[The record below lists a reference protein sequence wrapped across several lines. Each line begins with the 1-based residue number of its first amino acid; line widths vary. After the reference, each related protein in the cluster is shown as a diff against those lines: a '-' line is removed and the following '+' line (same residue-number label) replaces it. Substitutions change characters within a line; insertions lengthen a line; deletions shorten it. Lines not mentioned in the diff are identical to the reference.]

1 MPEQTAYEVP
11 ADRERQWAWRYGL
24 VVSRHPFLFVLIPAL
39 ICIVASAGLYNLKST
54 PDSRIFFS
62 DDNPQLQVL
71 QDMENTFN
79 KSDNALIAFQPV
91 EGTVF
96 TPEIFRLILQLTEAS
111 WQVPYSNRVTSLA
124 NFQHVSAEEDFI
136 VVRDLIDGDEAFS
149 IDYVAAVEKYVTNK
163 PSILDSIV
171 SVDGTVS
178 AVNITVQK
186 PAEDPQAVF
195 EIIEYVREIVA
206 DFEVRYPGVRFY
218 LTGATAF
225 DAAFTEIPAAD
236 NRLLGPVM
244 IVIILLI
251 LGLSLRSFWFVIAA
265 VLLIGLAVGAML
277 GITGWLGARMN
288 AGTTG
293 APVIVLSL
301 SVAYCVHVLVTIRQ
315 QLLAGVIKTE
325 AIAESL
331 RVNVIPVAIT
341 GMTTAVGF
349 LSLNFSDAPP
359 FRQLGNM
366 VAFGVVVT
374 FVLSITFLPACLCL
388 FSSKVRKS
396 HSLMSGLMHRL
407 AEFVVE
413 FRQVLLLS
421 MSAIIVVMSLGSLRI
436 VLDDNFVQYFDSR
449 YRLRTDTDF
458 IEQNLTGMNAL
469 EYPLNSGSSGGVM
482 DPVYLQAVQRFEHWL
497 GMQEKVTSTVSVVE
511 VIKDLNRSLHDDDPA
526 YHKLPETRELTAQL
540 MLMYELSLPSGGDLT
555 NQVDIDKATSRVIAL
570 MRNASSAEL
579 RMLNSRA
586 ENWLQENTEFQSP
599 QGTGLSLIFAYISER
614 NINSMLFGS
623 LFALFV
629 ISLILI
635 FALKSLK
642 MGLLSLAPNL
652 IPAAMALGAWGY
664 VVGTAGLSVAIVVAI
679 TLGIVVDDTVHFLS
693 KYLRARRELR
703 YDPEQAV
710 KFAFR
715 TVGVALWITSLTLM
729 AGFLVLALSG
739 FRVTAEMGLLSAVTI
754 GLALMADFLFLP
766 PLLLKI
772 DKGDV

>member
-1 MPEQTAYEVP
+1 
-11 ADRERQWAWRYGL
+11 
-24 VVSRHPFLFVLIPAL
+24 
-39 ICIVASAGLYNLKST
+39 
-54 PDSRIFFS
+54 
-62 DDNPQLQVL
+62 
-71 QDMENTFN
+71 
-79 KSDNALIAFQPV
+79 
-91 EGTVF
+91 
-96 TPEIFRLILQLTEAS
+96 
-111 WQVPYSNRVTSLA
+111 VT
-124 NFQHVSAEEDFI
+124 
-136 VVRDLIDGDEAFS
+136 
-149 IDYVAAVEKYVTNK
+149 AVEQYVVNK

-186 PAEDPQAVF
+186 PLGDPQAVF
-195 EIIEYVREIVA
+195 EIIEHVRIMLAE
-206 DFEVRYPGVRFY
+206 FEQRYPAVRFY

-225 DAAFTEIPAAD
+225 DAAFTEIPAED
-236 NRLLGPVM
+236 NSLLGPVM
-244 IVIILLI
+244 MMIILLI
-251 LGLSLRSFWFVIAA
+251 LGLSLRSFWFVLSA

-315 QLLAGVIKTE
+315 QLLAGVVKVE

-331 RVNVIPVAIT
+331 RVNVGPVAIT

-374 FVLSITFLPACLCL
+374 FVLSISFLPACLCL
-388 FSSKVRKS
+388 VNLKIKKS
-396 HSLMSGLMHRL
+396 HSMMSGVMQRL
-407 AEFVVE
+407 AEFVVR
-413 FRQVLLLS
+413 FRKLLLVG
-421 MSAIIVVMSLGSLRI
+421 MGAIIVVMSLGSLRI
-436 VLDDNFVQYFDSR
+436 VLDDNFVQYFDTR

-469 EYPLNSGSSGGVM
+469 EYPLYSGSSGGVM
-482 DPVYLQAVQRFEHWL
+482 DPSYLHAVQQFEHWL
-497 GMQEKVTSTVSVVE
+497 RMQDKVTSTVSVVE
-511 VIKDLNRSLHDDDPA
+511 VIKDLNRSLNNDDPA
-526 YHKLPETRELTAQL
+526 FHSLPESRELAAQL

-555 NQVDIDKATSRVIAL
+555 HQVDIDKSTSRVVAL

-579 RMLNSRA
+579 RQLNIKA
-586 ENWLQENTEFQSP
+586 ENWLQENTEFRTA

-635 FALKSLK
+635 FALKSLR

-652 IPAAMALGAWGY
+652 VPAAMALGAWGY

-693 KYLRARRELR
+693 KYLRARRELH
-703 YDPEQAV
+703 YDPVVAV

-715 TVGVALWITSLTLM
+715 TVGVALWITSVTLM

-754 GLALMADFLFLP
+754 GLALLADFLFLP
-766 PLLLKI
+766 PLLMKI
-772 DKGDV
+772 DKDFA

>member
-1 MPEQTAYEVP
+1 MAQQPAYEVP
-11 ADRERQWAWRYGL
+11 ADRGRQWTWRYGIA
-24 VVSRHPFLFVLIPAL
+24 VTRHPFLFVLIPFL
-39 ICIVASAGLYNLKST
+39 ICFITSVGLLELKST
-54 PDSRIFFS
+54 PDTRIFFS
-62 DDNPQLQVL
+62 ENNPQLQAL
-71 QDMENTFN
+71 EDMESTFS
-79 KSDNALIAFQPV
+79 KSDNALIAFQPIK
-91 EGTVF
+91 GSIF
-96 TPEIFRLILQLTEAS
+96 TPEIFQLVLELTEAS
-111 WQVPYSNRVTSLA
+111 WQVPYSNRVTSLS
-124 NFQHVSAEEDFI
+124 NFQYVSAAGDVI
-136 VVRDLIDGDEAFS
+136 VVRDLIDTDEAFS
-149 IDYVAAVEKYVTNK
+149 TEFVDSIEQFVMNK
-163 PSILDSIV
+163 PSLVDSFV

-186 PAEDPQAVF
+186 PVDDPQAVF
-195 EIIEYVREIVA
+195 EIIAYVRGMVR
-206 DFEVRYPGVRFY
+206 DFEARYPNVRFF

-225 DAAFTEIPAAD
+225 DAAFTEIPAED
-236 NRLLGPVM
+236 NRLLGPLM
-244 IVIILLI
+244 IMIILVI
-251 LGLSLRSFWFVIAA
+251 LAVSLRSLWFVVTA

-315 QLLAGVIKTE
+315 QLLAGVSKAE

-331 RVNVIPVAIT
+331 RINVIPVAIT

-374 FVLSITFLPACLCL
+374 FILSVTFLPGCLCL
-388 FSSKVRKS
+388 VKLKVRQS
-396 HSLMSGLMHRL
+396 HSPMSVVMRRL
-407 AEFVVE
+407 AELVISFH
-413 FRQVLLLS
+413 RSLLVF
-421 MSAIIVVMSLGSLRI
+421 MGIIIVVMSLGSLRI

-469 EYPLNSGSSGGVM
+469 EYPLYSGSSGGVM
-482 DPVYLQAVQRFEHWL
+482 DPDYLQTLQRFEQWL
-497 GMQEKVTSTVSVVE
+497 RAQEKVTSTVSVVE
-511 VIKDLNRSLHDDDPA
+511 VIKDLNRSLNDNDPA
-526 YHKLPETRELTAQL
+526 YHKLPESRALAAQL

-555 NQVDIDKATSRVIAL
+555 HQVDIDKATSRVVAL

-579 RMLNSRA
+579 RSLNKKA
-586 ENWLQENTEFQSP
+586 EEWLQDNTDLEAAK
-599 QGTGLSLIFAYISER
+599 GTGLSLIFAYISER

-635 FALKSLK
+635 FALRSLS

-652 IPAAMALGAWGY
+652 VPAAMALGAWGY
-664 VVGTAGLSVAIVVAI
+664 LVGTAGLSVAIVVAI

-693 KYLRARRELR
+693 KYLRARRELF
-703 YDPEQAV
+703 YKPEAAV
-710 KFAFR
+710 EYAFR

-754 GLALMADFLFLP
+754 GLALVTDFLFLP

-772 DKGDV
+772 DKDAD